1 MTNEILCQIVFK
13 GLKKGQIKMN
23 TEANIESSEKIQ
35 LSELGNQFILHW
47 GEMGARWGINRT
59 VSQIHAFLYFIGKP
73 ANAEQIAD
81 TLQVARSNV
90 SNSLKELQNWH
101 LVRITHMMGD
111 RRDYFETSLDI
122 WELFRTVITER
133 KAREFDPTVQ
143 FLERYLSENTFNNN
157 ELEAKKRVQD
167 MLELMKTLSIWGDE
181 MIKLKPETLTKI
193 MKYGAKIQMLIRGNN
208 T

>member
-1 MTNEILCQIVFK
+1 MTNEILCQMVF
-13 GLKKGQIKMN
+13 LESIKMN
-23 TEANIESSEKIQ
+23 TEANIESNEKIQ

-208 T
+208 S

>member
-1 MTNEILCQIVFK
+1 MTYVTMCQLNFK
-13 GLKKGQIKMN
+13 LLAKMN
-23 TEANIESSEKIQ
+23 TENTEASSEKIQ

-73 ANAEQIAD
+73 ANAEQIAE

-101 LVRITHMMGD
+101 LIRITHMMGD

-122 WELFRTVITER
+122 WALFRTVITER
-133 KAREFDPTVQ
+133 KAREFDPTVE
-143 FLERYLSENTFNNN
+143 FLQRYLAENTFSNN
-157 ELEAKKRVQD
+157 ELEAKKRVQE
-167 MLELMKTLSIWGDE
+167 MLALMQTLSVWGDE

-193 MKYGAKIQMLIRGNN
+193 MKYGAKIKTLLGN
-208 T
+208 

>member
-1 MTNEILCQIVFK
+1 MQTL
-13 GLKKGQIKMN
+13 
-23 TEANIESSEKIQ
+23 TDEKIQ

-47 GEMGARWGINRT
+47 GEMGTRWGINRT

-90 SNSLKELQNWH
+90 SNSLKELQNWN
-101 LVRITHMMGD
+101 LIRVTHMMGD

-133 KAREFDPTVQ
+133 KAREFDPTVK
-143 FLERYLSENTFNNN
+143 FLQQYLESNTFNQN
-157 ELEAKKRVQD
+157 EIAARKRVEE
-167 MLELMKTLSIWGDE
+167 MLALMQTLSIWGDE

-193 MKYGAKIQMLIRGNN
+193 MKYGAKIKTLLGN
-208 T
+208 

>member
-1 MTNEILCQIVFK
+1 MQTDID
-13 GLKKGQIKMN
+13 
-23 TEANIESSEKIQ
+23 EKIQ

-47 GEMGARWGINRT
+47 GEMGTRWGINRT

-73 ANAEQIAD
+73 AYAEQIAD

-90 SNSLKELQNWH
+90 SNSLKELQNWN
-101 LVRITHMMGD
+101 LIRVTHMMGD

-133 KAREFDPTVQ
+133 KAREFDPTVK
-143 FLERYLSENTFNNN
+143 FLQQYLENNTFNQN
-157 ELEAKKRVQD
+157 ELAAKKRVEE
-167 MLELMKTLSIWGDE
+167 MLSLMQTLSIWGDE

-193 MKYGAKIQMLIRGNN
+193 MKYGAKIKTLLGN
-208 T
+208 

>member
-1 MTNEILCQIVFK
+1 MSIA
-13 GLKKGQIKMN
+13 
-23 TEANIESSEKIQ
+23 TEEKIQ

-47 GEMGARWGINRT
+47 GEMGTRWGINRT

-90 SNSLKELQNWH
+90 SNSLKELQNWN
-101 LVRITHMMGD
+101 LIRVTHMMGD

-133 KAREFDPTVQ
+133 KAREFDPTVK
-143 FLERYLSENTFNNN
+143 FLQQYLENNTFNQN
-157 ELEAKKRVQD
+157 ELAAKKRVEE
-167 MLELMKTLSIWGDE
+167 MLSLMQTLSIWGDE

-193 MKYGAKIQMLIRGNN
+193 MKYGAKIKTLLGN
-208 T
+208 

>member
-1 MTNEILCQIVFK
+1 MS
-13 GLKKGQIKMN
+13 
-23 TEANIESSEKIQ
+23 TETKIESSVESSEKIQ

-111 RRDYFETSLDI
+111 RRDYFETSLDV

-157 ELEAKKRVQD
+157 ELEAKKRVQQ
-167 MLELMKTLSIWGDE
+167 MLELMQTLSIWGDE

>member
-1 MTNEILCQIVFK
+1 MQ
-13 GLKKGQIKMN
+13 
-23 TEANIESSEKIQ
+23 IESSEKIQ

-90 SNSLKELQNWH
+90 SNSLKELQNWN
-101 LVRITHMMGD
+101 LIRVTHMMGD

-133 KAREFDPTVQ
+133 KAREFDPTVKFLQQ
-143 FLERYLSENTFNNN
+143 FLENNTFNQN
-157 ELEAKKRVQD
+157 ELAAKKRVEE
-167 MLELMKTLSIWGDE
+167 MLSLMQTLSIWGDE

-193 MKYGAKIQMLIRGNN
+193 MKYGAKIKTLLGN
-208 T
+208 

>member
-1 MTNEILCQIVFK
+1 MTNEILCQIVF
-13 GLKKGQIKMN
+13 LQEFKMN
-23 TEANIESSEKIQ
+23 AEANIESSEKIQ

>member
-1 MTNEILCQIVFK
+1 MQIDTV
-13 GLKKGQIKMN
+13 
-23 TEANIESSEKIQ
+23 EKIQ
-35 LSELGNQFILHW
+35 LSEMGNQFILHW
-47 GEMGARWGINRT
+47 GEMGTRWGINRT

-90 SNSLKELQNWH
+90 SNSLKELQNWN
-101 LVRITHMMGD
+101 LIRVTHMMGD

-133 KAREFDPTVQ
+133 KAREFDPTVKFLQQ
-143 FLERYLSENTFNNN
+143 FLENNTFNQN
-157 ELEAKKRVQD
+157 ELAAQKRVEE
-167 MLELMKTLSIWGDE
+167 MLSLMQTLSIWGDE

-193 MKYGAKIQMLIRGNN
+193 MKYGTKIKTLLGG
-208 T
+208 

>member
-1 MTNEILCQIVFK
+1 MTNEMLCQIAF
-13 GLKKGQIKMN
+13 LEELKMN

-47 GEMGARWGINRT
+47 GEMGTRWGINRT

-143 FLERYLSENTFNNN
+143 FLERYLLENTFNNN

>member
-1 MTNEILCQIVFK
+1 
-13 GLKKGQIKMN
+13 MN
-23 TEANIESSEKIQ
+23 TENTEISSEISNEKIQ

-47 GEMGARWGINRT
+47 GEMGTRWGINRT

-73 ANAEQIAD
+73 ANAEQIAE

-101 LVRITHMMGD
+101 LIRITHMMGD

-122 WELFRTVITER
+122 WALFRTVITER
-133 KAREFDPTVQ
+133 KAREFDPTVE
-143 FLERYLSENTFNNN
+143 FLQRYLAENTFSNN
-157 ELEAKKRVQD
+157 ELEAKKRVQE
-167 MLELMKTLSIWGDE
+167 MLELMQTLSVWGDE

-193 MKYGAKIQMLIRGNN
+193 MKYGAKIKTLLGS
-208 T
+208 

>member
-1 MTNEILCQIVFK
+1 
-13 GLKKGQIKMN
+13 MN
-23 TEANIESSEKIQ
+23 TEANIESNEKIQ

-47 GEMGARWGINRT
+47 GEMGTRWGINRT

-73 ANAEQIAD
+73 ANAEQIAN

-157 ELEAKKRVQD
+157 ELEAKKRVED

-208 T
+208 S

>member
-1 MTNEILCQIVFK
+1 MRYCVKWYFLED
-13 GLKKGQIKMN
+13 IKMN
-23 TEANIESSEKIQ
+23 TEANIESNEKIQ

-47 GEMGARWGINRT
+47 GEMGTRWGINRT

-143 FLERYLSENTFNNN
+143 FLESYLSENTFNNN

-208 T
+208 S

>member
-1 MTNEILCQIVFK
+1 MTNEILCQIVF
-13 GLKKGQIKMN
+13 LQELKMN
-23 TEANIESSEKIQ
+23 AEANIESSEKVQ

>member
-1 MTNEILCQIVFK
+1 MRYCVKWYFLED
-13 GLKKGQIKMN
+13 IKMN

-47 GEMGARWGINRT
+47 GEMGTRWGINRT

-143 FLERYLSENTFNNN
+143 FLESYLSENTFNNN

-208 T
+208 S

>member
-1 MTNEILCQIVFK
+1 MS
-13 GLKKGQIKMN
+13 
-23 TEANIESSEKIQ
+23 TETNIESNEKIQ

-111 RRDYFETSLDI
+111 RRDYFETSLDT

-143 FLERYLSENTFNNN
+143 FLERYLSENTFSNN
-157 ELEAKKRVQD
+157 ELEAKKRVQQ
-167 MLELMKTLSIWGDE
+167 MLELMQTLSIWGDE

-193 MKYGAKIQMLIRGNN
+193 MKYGAKIQLLIRGNN

>member
-1 MTNEILCQIVFK
+1 M
-13 GLKKGQIKMN
+13 
-23 TEANIESSEKIQ
+23 NIEASEKIQ

-90 SNSLKELQNWH
+90 SNSLKELQNWN
-101 LVRITHMMGD
+101 LIRITHMMGD

-133 KAREFDPTVQ
+133 KAREFDPTVN
-143 FLERYLSENTFNNN
+143 FLQRYLSENKFSNN
-157 ELEAKKRVQD
+157 ELEAKKRVEA
-167 MLELMKTLSIWGDE
+167 MLELMQTLSIWGDG

-193 MKYGAKIQMLIRGNN
+193 MKYGAKIQMLIRGGN
-208 T
+208 

>member
-1 MTNEILCQIVFK
+1 MQIDS
-13 GLKKGQIKMN
+13 N
-23 TEANIESSEKIQ
+23 EKIQ

-47 GEMGARWGINRT
+47 GEMGTRWGINRT

-90 SNSLKELQNWH
+90 SNSLKELQNWN
-101 LVRITHMMGD
+101 LIRVTHMMGD

-122 WELFRTVITER
+122 WELFRIVITER
-133 KAREFDPTVQ
+133 KAREFDPTVKFLQQ
-143 FLERYLSENTFNNN
+143 FLENNTFNQN
-157 ELEAKKRVQD
+157 ELAAKKRVEE
-167 MLELMKTLSIWGDE
+167 MLSLMQTLSIWGDE

-193 MKYGAKIQMLIRGNN
+193 MKYGAKIKTLLGN
-208 T
+208 

>member
-1 MTNEILCQIVFK
+1 MTNEILCQIVF
-13 GLKKGQIKMN
+13 LEELKMN
-23 TEANIESSEKIQ
+23 AEANIESSEKIQ

-133 KAREFDPTVQ
+133 KAREFNPTVQ

>member
-1 MTNEILCQIVFK
+1 MQI
-13 GLKKGQIKMN
+13 
-23 TEANIESSEKIQ
+23 ANDEKIQ

-47 GEMGARWGINRT
+47 GEMGTRWGINRT

-90 SNSLKELQNWH
+90 SNSLKELQNWN
-101 LVRITHMMGD
+101 LIRVTHMMGD

-133 KAREFDPTVQ
+133 KAREFDPTVK
-143 FLERYLSENTFNNN
+143 FLQQYLENNTFNQN
-157 ELEAKKRVQD
+157 ELAAKKRVEE
-167 MLELMKTLSIWGDE
+167 MLSLMQTLSMWGDE

-193 MKYGAKIQMLIRGNN
+193 MKYGAKIKTLLGS
-208 T
+208 